1 MINVL
6 EQKMKIPT
14 EVSPYGEVP
23 NHRQIEWYRREKS
36 IFFHFGIN
44 TYTNREWG
52 DGTDDPKL
60 FNPANLDCRQWVK
73 EIKDAGFTTAILT
86 AKHHDGFCLWPSK
99 YTEYSVKNSPYKDG
113 KGDIVKEFTD
123 ACSEF
128 GIKAGLYL
136 SPWDRHEPTWG
147 TEAYNDFYV
156 NQIEEIFNNYG
167 KIWECWWDGAG
178 STIAKYDYERWVK
191 TVRKCQPDAVI
202 FGSLGATPYV
212 DVRWVGNEN
221 GIAGKPCWATVEE
234 IALLEEI
241 NEKLNTGKADGERF
255 IPAEVDVSIR
265 PGWFYHQEQDN
276 QVRSPENL
284 LKLWF
289 SSVGSNAGLLLN
301 IPPNR
306 DGLLHESDIKS
317 LKRFNEMLTEGFK
330 CNIAEKA
337 EISANSFLD
346 EKYSVTNILNK
357 NYDEFY
363 VSGNDCVTPEIV
375 FEFQSEIE
383 FNTFVLDE
391 AIEYG
396 HKIRGFE
403 LCAFVDNDWVSVW
416 QGECVGYRCAEHF
429 DSITTK
435 KVKLKITKA
444 VDSPI
449 IRFFGL
455 YNVNQDWFKVENA
468 RFSNENI
475 MRNGLAFVERED
487 DCFDVNLGGVIPF
500 NKIIFEGDKIQDYE
514 LYIFDGSKYILYKSE
529 ENADKERIECLFSG
543 TVDWAYKFRIKVL
556 KKKKEIEH
564 LKIEVYFN

>member
-1 MINVL
+1 MINVAK
-6 EQKMKIPT
+6 QKI
-14 EVSPYGEVP
+14 EFELLSYGKVP

-52 DGTDDPKL
+52 DGTDDPKI
-60 FNPANLDCRQWVK
+60 FNPVNLDCRQWIKV
-73 EIKDAGFTTAILT
+73 IKDAGFTTAILT

-147 TEAYNDFYV
+147 TDEYNDFYV

-178 STIAKYDYERWVK
+178 STIAKYDYERWGK

-221 GIAGKPCWATVEE
+221 GVAGKPCWATVEE

-241 NEKLNTGKADGERF
+241 NEKLNSGKADGDRF

-330 CNIAEKA
+330 SNIAEKA

-346 EKYSVTNILNK
+346 EKYTVRNILNK
-357 NYDEFY
+357 NFDDVYT
-363 VSGNDCVTPEIV
+363 SGTDCLMPEIV
-375 FEFQSEIE
+375 FEFESEIE

-403 LCAFVDNDWVSVW
+403 LSALVDDDWIIVW

-429 DSITTK
+429 DNIKTK
-435 KVKLKITKA
+435 KLRLKITNA

-449 IRFFGL
+449 IRFFGI
-455 YNVNQDWFKVENA
+455 YNVNNDWFKVENA

-475 MRNGLAFVERED
+475 MRNGLAFVERD
-487 DCFDVNLGGVIPF
+487 GDCFDVNLGGVIPF
-500 NKIIFEGDKIQDYE
+500 NKIFFEGDKIENYE
-514 LYIFDGSKYILYKSE
+514 LYIFDGSKYILYSSKD
-529 ENADKERIECLFSG
+529 NVNQERIECAFSE
-543 TVDWAYKFRIKVL
+543 TIDWAYKFRINVL